1 MGQYANDWRGKLMHA
16 WQQGEGRPQDLA
28 DGWGVSRS
36 WLQKGLRR
44 WRETGE
50 TAAARHRHGPVSPI
64 NPPRFTA
71 LLPAHRDATLAEL
84 GRRLRVSAPTV
95 GRWVQ
100 QLGLA
105 RQKSRCGPANRPPAR
120 PGVAGGLAASTPPS
134 RPAKARLRR

>member
-16 WQQGEGRPQDLA
+16 WQQGEGRPQELA

-84 GRRLRVSAPTV
+84 GPRLRVSAPTV

-105 RQKSRCGPANRPPAR
+105 RQKSRCGRL
-120 PGVAGGLAASTPPS
+120 GGKHAVLWTRESSSLSMKAASLLP
-134 RPAKARLRR
+134 